1 MIINTIFYNVK
12 LCVKLSGA
20 MLPDLYSYM
29 GTNITEQRYPLYET
43 STCAL
48 PIAV

>member
-20 MLPDLYSYM
+20 TLPDLYSYM
-29 GTNITEQRYPLYET
+29 GTNITEQGNKHLC
-43 STCAL
+43 SNL
-48 PIAV
+48 